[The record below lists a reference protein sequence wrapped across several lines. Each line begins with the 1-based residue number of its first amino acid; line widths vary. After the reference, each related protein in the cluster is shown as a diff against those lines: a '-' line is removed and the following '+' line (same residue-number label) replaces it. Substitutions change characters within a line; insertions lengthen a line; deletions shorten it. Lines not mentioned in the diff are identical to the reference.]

1 MAYYSNFYSEV
12 PELFFQA
19 VCWWGPTDEV
29 VFLSGLLT
37 DTSDVVGDRA
47 VDGDIDEADDWCVDG
62 TVHDSCVDGVVDVDG
77 LCVEGVVDVDGLCV
91 AIDGVVDVDD
101 LCVGGVVDV
110 DDSCLA
116 SVADD
121 SCVSSHVNDPSS
133 VGSGTLLWEF
143 FKNTHRL

>member
-62 TVHDSCVDGVVDVDG
+62 TVHDSCVDGVVDVDDS
-77 LCVEGVVDVDGLCV
+77 CVDDEVDVDGLCV

>member
-77 LCVEGVVDVDGLCV
+77 LCV

>member
-1 MAYYSNFYSEV
+1 M
-12 PELFFQA
+12 
-19 VCWWGPTDEV
+19 
-29 VFLSGLLT
+29 T

-143 FKNTHRL
+143 SKNTHKL

>member
-1 MAYYSNFYSEV
+1 M
-12 PELFFQA
+12 FFQA

-37 DTSDVVGDRA
+37 DTSDVVGDSA

-77 LCVEGVVDVDGLCV
+77 LCVDGVVDVDGLCV
-91 AIDGVVDVDD
+91 EGVVDVVGLCVDGVVDVDD

-143 FKNTHRL
+143 SKNTHKL

>member
-62 TVHDSCVDGVVDVDG
+62 TVHDSCVDGVVDVD
-77 LCVEGVVDVDGLCV
+77 
-91 AIDGVVDVDD
+91 D